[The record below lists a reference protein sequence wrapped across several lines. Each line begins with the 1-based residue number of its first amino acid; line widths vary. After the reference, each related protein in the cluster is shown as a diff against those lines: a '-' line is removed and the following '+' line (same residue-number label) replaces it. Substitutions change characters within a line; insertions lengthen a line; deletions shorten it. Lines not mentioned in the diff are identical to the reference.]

1 MRFLASGHDAI
12 KWPGAGVEGGT
23 GWGGY
28 GLKASVELNKTTLKE
43 YTRRTLSSLPRS
55 GRRRSPLGVIIDSII
70 VRSSTTYDVRMIITI
85 ATIIPSTTQGA

>member
-1 MRFLASGHDAI
+1 MRFLAGGHDVI
-12 KWPGAGVEGGT
+12 KWSGAGVEGGT

-28 GLKASVELNKTTLKE
+28 GRKASVELNKTTLKE

-55 GRRRSPLGVIIDSII
+55 GRRSPLGVIIDSII
-70 VRSSTTYDVRMIITI
+70 VRSSTTYGVRMIITI